1 MTLRKLLILCTFM
14 YSGSA
19 TADFIHFKC
28 DYSIPDGNVIK
39 VGWNYI
45 SVDVDN
51 GVVRVDGKEFSGDEV
66 EIGENTVQVKEQK
79 TKILATRRTYEISRL
94 DLSYQNKF
102 VDFTFMDRMKY
113 SRGQCEIREEDGWV
127 GRPSIQEIRKF

>member
-28 DYSIPDGNVIK
+28 DYSIPDGNVIN

-45 SVDVDN
+45 SVDVDT
-51 GVVRVDGKEFSGDEV
+51 GVARVDGKEFSGDEV

-79 TKILATRRTYEISRL
+79 TKILASRRTYEISRL

-102 VDFTFMDRMKY
+102 VDFEFVDRMKY
-113 SRGQCEIREEDGWV
+113 YRGQCEITEEDGWV
-127 GRPSIQEIRKF
+127 GQPSIEEIRKF

>member
-28 DYSIPDGNVIK
+28 DYSIPDGNVIN

-45 SVDVDN
+45 SVDVDT
-51 GVVRVDGKEFSGDEV
+51 GVARVDGQEFSGSEV
-66 EIGENTVQVKEQK
+66 EIGTATVQVKEQK
-79 TKILATRRTYEISRL
+79 TKMLPTRRTYIISRL
-94 DLSYQNKF
+94 DLSYQNNF
-102 VDFTFMDRMKY
+102 LDFSFPDRMKY
-113 SRGQCEIREEDGWV
+113 ARGQCEIKEEDGWV
-127 GRPSIQEIRKF
+127 ETRSIEEIRKF